1 MEAMRPLCLLLLAA
15 CTTGTSDPAPTGGA
29 ARCAPLESKTFASL
43 TQGECGLG
51 PDGPAPCTWHL
62 TFTASTATT
71 THYDWQHSDYGQ
83 SGEIECDG
91 TDVTEVTGG
100 SDQPRGTY
108 DATTQQLVW
117 DGVTYAP

>member
-1 MEAMRPLCLLLLAA
+1 MRLASLVLLAA
-15 CTTGTSDPAPTGGA
+15 CTTGSSDPTPTPAG
-29 ARCAPLESKTFASL
+29 RCADLENKTFASL

-62 TFTASTATT
+62 MFSPSDASTTA
-71 THYDWQHSDYGQ
+71 YDWQHSDYGQ
-83 SGEIECDG
+83 SGLITCDG
-91 TDVTEVTGG
+91 GDVTEVTGG